1 MEIANQNIDI
11 EVVETGSETAQ
22 YFWHEATGPDA
33 GAHVTEV
40 PQEEWSDA
48 GDPNYHSGGNVLVQ
62 STAVSVRDGMKDLAV
77 MSKDGFDAK
86 TYDAQDNEIIIAH
99 LGYGPGSDSGSG
111 TSDAPYYTVGSRR
124 TNVSLF
130 DPNATYKIGDL
141 CYFPPN
147 IYVCRVDITTPDGD
161 FIPTKWRLAIGN
173 YSFVEGENN
182 VAAGAAAHAEGFR
195 TTATGFQSHS
205 EGSTTA
211 AVGTCSHAG
220 GYHTIANRKSQTAVG
235 EYNVKDTTG
244 VDEFARGKYAFIIG
258 NGTADNARNNALT
271 VDWNGNTDIPSGS
284 QYKVNNKT
292 ATFDALTVTD
302 EKFTYSAISS
312 GGNSG
317 TQSETYQNAGY
328 YPLGVVGY
336 RTGNGN
342 AVPIRMRLSSQQSGQ
357 CTFQFYLR
365 AVGAVS
371 AGTGHVHILWVK
383 E

>member
-86 TYDAQDNEIIIAH
+86 TYDAQDNEIVIAH
-99 LGYGPGSDSGSG
+99 LGYGPGTDSGSG

-124 TNVSLF
+124 TTASLF

-161 FIPTKWRLAIGN
+161 FIPTKWRLVIGN
-173 YSFVEGENN
+173 YSLVEGENN
-182 VAAGAAAHAEGFR
+182 VAAGAAAHAEGAQ
-195 TTATGFQSHS
+195 TTASGFRSHS
-205 EGSTTA
+205 EGFNTA
-211 AVGTCSHAG
+211 AVGATSHAG
-220 GYHTIANRKSQTAVG
+220 GNHTIANRKSQMAVG

-244 VDEFARGKYAFIIG
+244 VDEFARGEYAFIIG
-258 NGTADNARNNALT
+258 NGTADNARSNALT
-271 VDWNGNTDIPSGS
+271 VDWQGGVAFYDPSR
-284 QYKVNNKT
+284 
-292 ATFDALTVTD
+292 TFLV
-302 EKFTYSAISS
+302 ETYEHPYSNISS
-312 GGNSG
+312 GGVLNWN
-317 TQSETYQNAGY
+317 ETIYKAGY
-328 YPLGVVGY
+328 YPIGCVSF
-336 RTGNGN
+336 N
-342 AVPIRMRLSSQQSGQ
+342 ANRSGLYVDRAEV
-357 CTFQFYLR
+357 TNR
-365 AVGAVS
+365 AVGSCDIWLHARSGIAVNGNT
-371 AGTGHVHILWVK
+371 AYMDILWVK
-383 E
+383 AT

>member
-99 LGYGPGSDSGSG
+99 LGYGPGTDSGSG

-124 TNVSLF
+124 TTASLF

-141 CYFPPN
+141 CYYPPN
-147 IYVCRVDITTPDGD
+147 IYVCRQDITTPDGD
-161 FIPTKWRLAIGN
+161 FVPTKWRFVIGN

-182 VAAGAAAHAEGFR
+182 VAAGLAAHAEGAE
-195 TTATGFQSHS
+195 TTASGFRSHS
-205 EGSTTA
+205 EGFNTA
-211 AVGTCSHAG
+211 AVGATSHAG
-220 GYHTIANRKSQTAVG
+220 GNHTIANRKSQTAVG

-244 VDEFARGKYAFIIG
+244 AGENIRGEYAFIIG
-258 NGTADNARNNALT
+258 NGTADNARSNAFT

-292 ATFDALTVTD
+292 ATFDALTVTT
-302 EKFTYSAISS
+302 ESFSYPAISS
-312 GGNSG
+312 GSASG
-317 TQSETYQNAGY
+317 ARTATFSNPGF
-328 YPLGVVGY
+328 YPLGVIGL
-336 RTGNGN
+336 RTGASA
-342 AVPIRMRLSSQQSGQ
+342 AVPTRFNLSSRSSGSA
-357 CTFQFYLR
+357 TFSYVLR

-371 AGTGHVHILWVK
+371 AGSGDVDILWVK